1 MSAAEEVKLKSL
13 LKDLFGKQRL
23 AGLATTRAK
32 EPYVNLVAFAATG
45 DLKSILF
52 ATAKSG
58 RKYAN
63 LMANREVALLV
74 DNRTNRSA
82 DFRKGI
88 AVTAL
93 GRAEELEGFWR
104 SRFISVY
111 LRKHPDLREF
121 ARSPDTSLFKVEVA
135 VYYIVDKF
143 QHVMELHVGG

>member
-1 MSAAEEVKLKSL
+1 MSAEEVKLKRL
-13 LKDLFGKQRL
+13 LRNLFRKQRL
-23 AGLATTRAK
+23 AGLATVRGR
-32 EPYVNLVAFAATG
+32 EPYASLVAFAATG

-52 ATAKSG
+52 ATAKPS

-63 LMANREVALLV
+63 LMANREVALLF

-93 GRAEELEGFWR
+93 GTAEELKGSRR
-104 SRFISVY
+104 SRFLRGY

-121 ARSPDTSLFKVEVA
+121 AHSPKTSLFKVEVA

-143 QHVMELHVGG
+143 QHVMELHLER

>member
-1 MSAAEEVKLKSL
+1 MSAEEVKLKRVL
-13 LKDLFGKQRL
+13 RNLFRKQRL
-23 AGLATTRAK
+23 AVLATARAK
-32 EPYVNLVAFAATG
+32 EPYASLVAFAATG

-52 ATAKSG
+52 ATAKSS

-63 LMANREVALLV
+63 LMANREVALLF

-93 GRAEELEGFWR
+93 GTAEELKGSRR
-104 SRFISVY
+104 SRFLRVY
-111 LRKHPDLREF
+111 LKKHPDLREF
-121 ARSPDTSLFKVEVA
+121 AHSPKTSLFKVEVT

-143 QHVMELHVGG
+143 QHVMELHVER